1 MTGIEVT
8 AVASRRAD
16 RLGIESEFTY
26 FDDYAAAI
34 ARSGAELA
42 YISTANSDH
51 AHWARRC
58 LEAGLHV
65 VIDKPAC
72 LTPGEAQGL
81 IDLAAA
87 KRRCIAEATVFT
99 YHPQVQLLQQQFDD
113 AQIRPT
119 RALAIFSFPPLDPR
133 DFRYRRALGGGA
145 LYDLGPYVAATSR
158 LLFGRAPRTVACEVL
173 SRTGEGL
180 ETAFSVLLTYEGG
193 GSFAGCFGFDT
204 EYQNRLLVLG
214 SGVSVDISR
223 IFTLPA
229 DVPGRLVVR
238 HHNVESEL
246 AVAPADAFRIF
257 LQCVVCA
264 IERGDWKT
272 FGAALQA
279 DAQLVSELRRA
290 AGER

>member
-1 MTGIEVT
+1 MTGIKVA

-16 RLGIESEFTY
+16 RLTIEPEFTY
-26 FDDYAAAI
+26 FDDYATAI

-51 AHWARRC
+51 AHWARHC

-81 IDLAAA
+81 VDLAAA
-87 KRRCIAEATVFT
+87 KRRCVAEATVFP
-99 YHPQVQLLQQQFDD
+99 YHPQVQALQQQFDD

-158 LLFGRAPRTVACEVL
+158 HLFGRAPRTVACEVL
-173 SRTGEGL
+173 SRTEEGL
-180 ETAFSVLLTYEGG
+180 ETAFSVLLTHEGG
-193 GSFAGCFGFDT
+193 GSLVGCFGFDT
-204 EYQNRLLVLG
+204 EYQNRLLALG
-214 SGVSVDISR
+214 AGVSVDINR
-223 IFTLPA
+223 VFTLPA

-238 HHNVESEL
+238 RHNLEHEIE
-246 AVAPADAFRIF
+246 VAPADAFRMF
-257 LQCVVCA
+257 LQSVVNA
-264 IERGDWKT
+264 IERGSWET
-272 FGAALQA
+272 FSAALQA
-279 DAQLVSELRRA
+279 DAQLVWELRKA
-290 AGER
+290 AGEG